1 MSIYIGMLIYRRAYL
16 LLTLSCT
23 QTIQIDANWD
33 HNDSNGKTID
43 FKKKKKKKPGLPGEE
58 KKKRL
63 TINHYINTE
72 VQ

>member
-43 FKKKKKKKPGLPGEE
+43 FKKKKKKTWASGRGEE
-58 KKKRL
+58 EA
-63 TINHYINTE
+63 INH
-72 VQ
+72 